1 MMIALPLDMTS
12 TLAPFGWTAAA
23 IVSAGFAALLVAA
36 LRAGRPRRASADGTA
51 AAAGGAPRAARLAA

>member
-36 LRAGRPRRASADGTA
+36 HRTSRPRRASADGTA
-51 AAAGGAPRAARLAA
+51 AAAGGAPRADRLAA